1 MTVFVDK
8 LCGKK
13 EIRIRKITFF
23 GAVIQSF
30 IQNVHSLWIT
40 YAVDAFFARKTRIS
54 IAQNKVKEN
63 FILFLHRFLKL
74 IHISA
79 PLVVDNH
86 RIEAPNKFSTRMK
99 SDVDSSIEIR
109 KLALSTFC

>member
-13 EIRIRKITFF
+13 EIRIRKIAFF
-23 GAVIQSF
+23 GADIQSF
-30 IQNVHSLWIT
+30 IQSVHSLWIT

-54 IAQNKVKEN
+54 TAQNKVKEI

-79 PLVVDNH
+79 SFIVDNH
-86 RIEAPNKFSTRMK
+86 RIEAPGPFSTRMK